1 MLGPGEGGPPEIDE
15 KKKISATMRI
25 KNITEKALF
34 FSNHP
39 IMKSRPNPC

>member
-1 MLGPGEGGPPEIDE
+1 MLAGEGGPPEIDE
-15 KKKISATMRI
+15 KKKISATMGI

-39 IMKSRPNPC
+39 IIKFRLNLC